1 MTGTS
6 ELDIFLASTCKMQNL
21 KSSSTQKKTKKQ
33 PPPKNPQTKKKPTK
47 KPTKIPT
54 KTKQTEWAFSGA
66 TAKQFGMQ
74 LVRKKDNVLF
84 LFIF

>member
-1 MTGTS
+1 MHCRTPTIRLS
-6 ELDIFLASTCKMQNL
+6 CPIYATCHI
-21 KSSSTQKKTKKQ
+21 KKREKT
-33 PPPKNPQTKKKPTK
+33 NNKKPLCNFQQ
-47 KPTKIPT
+47 P